1 MTLREARQKR
11 QRRMLA
17 YKTIQRCCVALAVFG
32 LLLVL
37 FSGAIADNPVSTFAM
52 MMIYLML
59 GLTMMGTG
67 YFGCRYFLELE
78 RRERRER
85 KRENLR
91 AVQALHGNE

>member
-17 YKTIQRCCVALAVFG
+17 YRTLQRGCVALAVFG

-52 MMIYLML
+52 MMIYLLL

-67 YFGCRYFLELE
+67 YFGCCYFL
-78 RRERRER
+78 RREREFRKKYHEKCARER
-85 KRENLR
+85 
-91 AVQALHGNE
+91 QLHEGA